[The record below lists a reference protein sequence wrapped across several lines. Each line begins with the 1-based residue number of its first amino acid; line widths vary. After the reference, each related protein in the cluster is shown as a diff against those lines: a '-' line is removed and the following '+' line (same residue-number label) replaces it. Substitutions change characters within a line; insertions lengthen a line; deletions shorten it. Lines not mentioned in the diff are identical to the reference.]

1 MLEIQPIH
9 NVRVSYYYCS
19 SAMCVQSACAGLFK
33 RRRCGSHLGGKIC
46 TSLTYY
52 ACAIQQKLIR
62 GAAHAR
68 STIYIYLRRQRAPGQ
83 IVLSPTHPLAPFAL
97 CNTGT
102 HVINMRNYTNKNIKF
117 NTIMTILCSHFFFPL
132 SSQSPFLSHM

>member
-1 MLEIQPIH
+1 MSALVITTAQ
-9 NVRVSYYYCS
+9 VR
-19 SAMCVQSACAGLFK
+19 ACAGLFK

-68 STIYIYLRRQRAPGQ
+68 STIF
-83 IVLSPTHPLAPFAL
+83 T
-97 CNTGT
+97 
-102 HVINMRNYTNKNIKF
+102 
-117 NTIMTILCSHFFFPL
+117 
-132 SSQSPFLSHM
+132 